1 MLTIDEAFA
10 KFNGRQELSDTEQ
23 KDVSRRHT
31 EVRDVVAGGLKI
43 DRDFLTGSYARWTK
57 TKPLKDV
64 DVFCVLHEDE
74 RAYRRKHPRNILQ
87 RVEEILL
94 PRYGRDH
101 ISIDG
106 MAVTVDFGV
115 AVDEDEDT
123 AGQVMSIDV
132 VPAFTKDNHYEIPDA
147 HDGDWI
153 ETNPEIHTQLA
164 VDAQKAY
171 QDKWKSLVRMI
182 KKWNRHHGRPVTPSF
197 LLEVMALD
205 LLVPPFSGGYPYEL
219 KSFFADAAD
228 RIHDDWP
235 DPAGLGPHVSAGMT
249 TQQKDDAQAALAQAQ
264 DDVTRAIRLAQQG
277 KNGEALR
284 AWREIFGPMF
294 PLS

>member
-10 KFNGRQELSDTEQ
+10 KFNSRQELTEAEQ
-23 KDVSRRHT
+23 KSVSRRHT
-31 EVRDVVAGGLKI
+31 EVRDVVSGGLKI
-43 DRDFLTGSYARWTK
+43 ERDFLTGSYKRWTK
-57 TKPLKDV
+57 TKPLRDV

-74 RAYRRKHPRNILQ
+74 RGYRRKHPRIILQ

-101 ISIDG
+101 VSIDG

-115 AVDEDEDT
+115 AVNEDEDT

-132 VPAFTKDNHYEIPDA
+132 VPAFTKNGYYEIPDA
-147 HDGDWI
+147 NDGDWI
-153 ETNPEIHTQLA
+153 ETNPEVHAQLA
-164 VDAQKAY
+164 IDAQADY

-182 KKWNRHHGRPVTPSF
+182 KKWNRHQGRPITPSF

-235 DPAGLGPHVSAGMT
+235 DPAGLGPNVSAGMT
-249 TQQKDDAQAALAQAQ
+249 RLQKDAARTALEKAQ
-264 DDVTRAIRLAQQG
+264 DDVTRAIRLSQLG